1 MPTYILK
8 ERRTFTYINHTPV
21 NIINSLKANIH
32 FILGSHTFL
41 PNHKQ
46 PSKFISICLQEVGE
60 EILPEEYGGTNGTVS
75 DLVEFWREE
84 VPR

>member
-1 MPTYILK
+1 M
-8 ERRTFTYINHTPV
+8 
-21 NIINSLKANIH
+21 KANIH

-46 PSKFISICLQEVGE
+46 PSKFISTCLQEVGE
-60 EILPEEYGGTNGTVS
+60 EILPEEYGGTNGTVP

>member
-1 MPTYILK
+1 MK

-21 NIINSLKANIH
+21 NITNSFEGYNIH

-46 PSKFISICLQEVGE
+46 PSKFISTCLQEVGE
-60 EILPEEYGGTNGTVS
+60 EILPEEYGGTNGTVP
-75 DLVEFWREE
+75 DLVEFWRQE